1 MGNWGVQYR
10 VKNRPTLVNKLWT
23 HYVWLMAPRNMI
35 FGIYTQ
41 KTAKKYYIPLNL
53 HEIVINESSLEVNW
67 KHLKVTSGKKLTTK
81 SKNIYFL
88 KVYWNDHL
96 KSYRVCKFGKKKSE
110 VFGSHTRPKTDFQK
124 RKKNMKK
131 IMLFETEF
139 SDLYITLR

>member
-96 KSYRVCKFGKKKSE
+96 KSYRVCKFGKKNRRFLEVTQGQKLIFKRGRKIWKKSRCLKQNL
-110 VFGSHTRPKTDFQK
+110 VIF
-124 RKKNMKK
+124 
-131 IMLFETEF
+131 I
-139 SDLYITLR
+139 